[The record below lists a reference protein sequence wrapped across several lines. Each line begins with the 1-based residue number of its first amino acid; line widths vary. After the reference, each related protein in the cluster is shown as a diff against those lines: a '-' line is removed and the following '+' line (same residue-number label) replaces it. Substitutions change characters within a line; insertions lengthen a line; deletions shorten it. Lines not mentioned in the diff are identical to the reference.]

1 MKPIRHYNLTFI
13 FVFPSMMACSPC
25 SKWNNQTQKNHSPTL
40 VIFVE
45 RLGKV
50 LGKTFSSNASTCHN
64 FTFGP
69 RSHDPFKFF
78 LWPTPL
84 QKFKWSL
91 TLRCAR
97 KYVHAMKA
105 FAPLT
110 PNFVSLKNHSN
121 FASFPPFNVAF
132 PYLNSLINFQLDKDL
147 KLSLYSFKSTFMHM
161 CSPSKHGP
169 FGMVF

>member
-1 MKPIRHYNLTFI
+1 
-13 FVFPSMMACSPC
+13 MACLPY
-25 SKWNNQTQKNHSPTL
+25 SKWNNQTLKNYSPTL

-69 RSHDPFKFF
+69 RSHAPFKFF
-78 LWPTPL
+78 LWLTPL

-91 TLRCAR
+91 TLRCAG

-110 PNFVSLKNHSN
+110 PNFVSLEIISTLQ
-121 FASFPPFNVAF
+121 AF
-132 PYLNSLINFQLDKDL
+132 HLSMLPSPTLIL
-147 KLSLYSFKSTFMHM
+147 
-161 CSPSKHGP
+161 
-169 FGMVF
+169 